1 MENLRLI
8 KMKTILANEV
18 GYFHCWG
25 IHNEETVAI
34 IELSNQIIY
43 AKPRDFE
50 FIDEIHATLVA
61 QNKYNLW
68 GANKNGRIER

>member
-34 IELSNQIIY
+34 IELSNQII
-43 AKPRDFE
+43 
-50 FIDEIHATLVA
+50 HATLVA
-61 QNKYNLW
+61 QNKYNPW
-68 GANKNGRIER
+68 EANKNGRIER